1 MNNSGCPFRISI
13 TPKTWPATATRSETA
28 GWKIADLLPDHSHA
42 APYEPLD
49 LEAENA
55 RRAKPLPISYTPPRV
70 PVTTTRSPSPP
81 PSPVSSAP
89 AVATTPSALVP
100 SPPSESDFATFL
112 RSIDPTLLQYIANFE
127 PAGFPE
133 AKLADLLLL
142 DDTEI
147 EGLMEDVHLP
157 SLVRAQFTLGFRSAR
172 ERSRQGEAGLGSLW
186 TPGKQAQALA
196 WIEAMFVVP
205 QP

>member
-1 MNNSGCPFRISI
+1 M
-13 TPKTWPATATRSETA
+13 
-28 GWKIADLLPDHSHA
+28 
-42 APYEPLD
+42 
-49 LEAENA
+49 
-55 RRAKPLPISYTPPRV
+55 
-70 PVTTTRSPSPP
+70 
-81 PSPVSSAP
+81 
-89 AVATTPSALVP
+89 
-100 SPPSESDFATFL
+100 
-112 RSIDPTLLQYIANFE
+112 
-127 PAGFPE
+127 
-133 AKLADLLLL
+133 LLL

-196 WIEAMFVVP
+196 WIEAKFVVP